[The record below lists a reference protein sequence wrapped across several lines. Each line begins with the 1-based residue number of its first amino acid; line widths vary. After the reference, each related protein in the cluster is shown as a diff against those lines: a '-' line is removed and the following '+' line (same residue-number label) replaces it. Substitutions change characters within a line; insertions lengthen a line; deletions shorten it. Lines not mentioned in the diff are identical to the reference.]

1 MSDQKKI
8 GQHLNNL
15 SDDAKI
21 YIKSEIAYYK
31 LDAYKKLIKA
41 TSSLLGFVVK
51 AGIVLLIFAFLS
63 IGLGLLLGKLIGYYF
78 VGFFVVAGIYFI
90 LLILMLLFGKPFIQR
105 TVLKIYNRIF
115 EDI

>member
-15 SDDAKI
+15 SDDAKT
-21 YIKSEIAYYK
+21 YIESEIAYFK

-41 TSSLLGFVVK
+41 TSALLRFVVN

-63 IGLGLLLGKLIGYYF
+63 IGLGLLLGKLIGYYY
-78 VGFFVVAGIYFI
+78 VGFFIIAGIYFI
-90 LLILMLLFGKPFIQR
+90 LLLIMIFFGKSFIQNS
-105 TVLKIYNRIF
+105 VLKIYNRIF